1 MGRKSFVGQH
11 GWTHGYLVTTVGH
24 DTQVLHPHIDKR
36 DHEITS
42 LGPMK
47 LW

>member
-24 DTQVLHPHIDKR
+24 DTRCCIR
-36 DHEITS
+36 TSISGITRS
-42 LGPMK
+42 RASVR
-47 LW
+47 

>member
-24 DTQVLHPHIDKR
+24 DTQVLR
-36 DHEITS
+36 RTS
-42 LGPMK
+42 TSK
-47 LW
+47 STRTSASSR